1 MRGLFVAVAL
11 LCTATQALA
20 QSPPPSAAQE
30 LIAQSAAEGVFEAI
44 PSDDAVVVLHPRSGL
59 VCRLR
64 TEGANRLLIF
74 PQAARGEDVA
84 CETRNERE
92 SITLYATRY
101 SFATTLEEQIEG
113 AEAAIRHRFPN
124 AEAAA
129 AAMQISSGALPPH
142 RSVQFIVHSN
152 GVRTYTRASVAQVGD
167 WVVKLRYSVTAPDA
181 AAERE
186 GEIAANM
193 AFATALREMTTQRP

>member
-11 LCTATQALA
+11 LCTASPALA
-20 QSPPPSAAQE
+20 QAPAQSPAQQ
-30 LIAQSAAEGVFEAI
+30 LISQSAAEGVFEAVA
-44 PSDDAVVVLHPRSGL
+44 SDEAIVVRHPRSGL

-64 TEGANRLLIF
+64 AGGANRLLIF

-92 SITLYATRY
+92 SVTLYATRY
-101 SFATTLEEQIEG
+101 SFATTLEEQIDG

-129 AAMQISSGALPPH
+129 AATQISSGALPPH
-142 RSVQFIVHSN
+142 RSVQFIVHPN

-167 WVVKLRYSVTAPDA
+167 WVVKLRYSIVAPDA

-193 AFATALREMTTQRP
+193 AFATALREMTAQRP